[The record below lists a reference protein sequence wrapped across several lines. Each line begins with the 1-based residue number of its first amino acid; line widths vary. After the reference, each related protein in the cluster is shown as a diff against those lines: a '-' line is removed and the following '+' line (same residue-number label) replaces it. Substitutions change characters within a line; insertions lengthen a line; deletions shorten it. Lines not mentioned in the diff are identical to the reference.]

1 MQISFE
7 QMPKNARL
15 WIYQADRILSE
26 SEQEKISILGN
37 QFLANWAAHG
47 SDLKSSMKLLHHRFL
62 IIAVDEEVHVA
73 SGCSIDS
80 CVNFVK
86 TVGENLNIDWFDR
99 TKVAFIYN
107 DEVFMESINDLK
119 QIISEGKI
127 NQNTLTFN
135 NLVQNVGEFDEKWLL
150 PANETWLKR
159 YF

>member
-1 MQISFE
+1 MQIPFD

-15 WIYQADRILSE
+15 WIYQADRILSAL
-26 SEQEKISILGN
+26 EQEKINTLGN

-47 SDLKSSMKLLHHRFL
+47 SGLKSSMKLLHDRFL
-62 IIAVDEEVHVA
+62 IIAVDEAVHAA

-86 TVGENLNIDWFDR
+86 TVGKNLNIDWFDR
-99 TKVAFIYN
+99 TKVAFIYEE
-107 DEVFMESINDLK
+107 EVFMESINNIK
-119 QIISEGKI
+119 QTISEGKI

-135 NLVQNVGEFDEKWLL
+135 NLVQSVGEFDEKWLM

>member
-1 MQISFE
+1 
-7 QMPKNARL
+7 MPKNARL
-15 WIYQADRILSE
+15 WIYQADRVLTTQD
-26 SEQEKISILGN
+26 QEKISILGN

-47 SDLKSSMKLLHHRFL
+47 SDLKSSMKLLHDRFL
-62 IIAVDEEVHVA
+62 IIAVDEDVHAA

-86 TVGENLNIDWFDR
+86 TVGENLSIDWFDR

-107 DEVFMESINDLK
+107 DEVFMESINNLK
-119 QIISEGKI
+119 QTISEGKI
-127 NQNTLTFN
+127 NQKTLTFN